1 METDD
6 LSHRVLTV
14 DDHEWVTD
22 TNTWYL
28 PDDADEDA
36 RAKYRVE
43 NPIRDDAVLVVYD
56 ITSRASFNQVAE
68 YVAWARCRSEAAKS
82 IPEIP
87 EEYPMILI
95 GLNNDFSKSR
105 EVEAAEGE
113 QLSTELGIRG
123 GYLELS
129 LRSGENVDTAF
140 QNLVRMVWKDRVE
153 FHERNYCI
161 KEDGANPIAVG
172 KHKWLGRLK
181 DMLSRRK

>member
-6 LSHRVLTV
+6 LSLRILTV

-22 TNTWYL
+22 TNPWYL
-28 PDDADEDA
+28 PDDVDEDA

-43 NPIRDDAVLVVYD
+43 NPIRDDAVLVVYN
-56 ITSRASFNQVAE
+56 ITSRASFNQIAE

-87 EEYPMILI
+87 EEYPLILI
-95 GLNNDFSKSR
+95 GLNNDFSKPR

-123 GYLELS
+123 GYLELP

-153 FHERNYCI
+153 FHERNDFI
-161 KEDGANPIAVG
+161 KKDGANAVVDG
-172 KHKWLGRLK
+172 KQKLLGRLK
-181 DMLSRRK
+181 NMLSR